1 MCQWIDPVQHVGP
14 FVVLM
19 EANSLVSHW
28 NRLHSRVYCRR
39 PRVQVENVNMNQ
51 ADQVTCLLTR
61 NVNSSLTLMFNKF
74 FRKVSAA
81 QQFTVSDTRCTNI
94 ADEWLILIKT
104 NMLVLK
110 CYSTERNNYNTN
122 LLTLVDFYWLFLVI
136 YLLVVCM
143 LYVFYTTVWFVIYID
158 IYILKNYLIRWVKLK
173 FLFQN

>member
-1 MCQWIDPVQHVGP
+1 MSHTNNIPRATSGLLFSDHLQYIHTQVFHLDPVQHVGP

-94 ADEWLILIKT
+94 ADE
-104 NMLVLK
+104 
-110 CYSTERNNYNTN
+110 
-122 LLTLVDFYWLFLVI
+122 
-136 YLLVVCM
+136 
-143 LYVFYTTVWFVIYID
+143 
-158 IYILKNYLIRWVKLK
+158 
-173 FLFQN
+173 